1 MDKTESVV
9 MPKASVI
16 VPVYNVEK
24 YLEECLD
31 SIMNQTYQDFELIL
45 IDDGSEDL
53 SGKICDEYAKKYDNI
68 MVIHQE
74 NQGQAAARNNGV
86 KIARAEWVMFVDSDD
101 VIHQDLLKFLFESVM
116 SSNSRM
122 AVANRIKSEVIPKDF
137 FKNYSFVY
145 KTDDVDAKMLENYFD
160 AKDYFYW
167 APFPSLIN
175 KKVLE
180 TIPFPEGRIYE
191 DNAIGCQ
198 LLFKAEKISRIP
210 HVMYWYRE
218 NPSGTMN
225 LPLTEK
231 KLDYLWALETQI
243 AFFER
248 INSKSM
254 CRKITN
260 ELFET
265 TFYYYD
271 YAIKEDN
278 DYLIIVIRKK
288 LKAYLNQYKCYISED
303 KRFSRKTDRIICP
316 KIYRIKKFLKIY

>member
-1 MDKTESVV
+1 

-243 AFFER
+243 AFFEG

-288 LKAYLNQYKCYISED
+288 LKAYLNKYKCYISKD

-316 KIYRIKKFLKIY
+316 KKYRIKKFLKIY

>member
-1 MDKTESVV
+1 MEAILDKTESVV

-243 AFFER
+243 AFFEG

-278 DYLIIVIRKK
+278 DY
-288 LKAYLNQYKCYISED
+288 
-303 KRFSRKTDRIICP
+303 
-316 KIYRIKKFLKIY
+316 